1 MNLGGGEER
10 LMFILAEKKTALVE
24 QMEIFKFDMKH

>member
-10 LMFILAEKKTALVE
+10 LEDQEPEQEKGNNEGTENSAWA
-24 QMEIFKFDMKH
+24 